1 MTSLHQP
8 GSQSSQERSEGCGFL
23 DEADIS
29 ELMEM
34 LAAIKDTRAK
44 RARQHD
50 LPFVLAVCVV
60 AVLAGAKGYSEIAR
74 RARGMSNPL
83 LAKIGAGWDWFKC
96 RRKFPSKTTI
106 RRVLSGIDAGEMDE
120 ITGKW
125 LAGHAGRSDD
135 GELAIAVDGKVLRG
149 AWTRENDQVTL
160 FSAMIQRE
168 GITIAQVRVPDGTNE
183 ITQAAKLMNVIPIPD
198 DMPALF
204 TLDAA
209 HTQRETATEITKR
222 PGWDYLMEVKG
233 NQPKLH
239 RAVFDAVLP
248 FLRGEAHHVMEDR
261 SRGHRKKWSCWI
273 SGNTEIDFPGAS
285 QAAVILREIF
295 EVSGSRISKE
305 IAIMLTSR
313 DAGKMAAADLNW
325 HKRNHWGIENQSHYP
340 RDTVYREDHGQT
352 WSGNGPHVLASL
364 RNLAI
369 GLMRIKGC
377 AKIKETTELIA
388 ENRDRAAYFMA
399 T

>member
-1 MTSLHQP
+1 MTFLQQS
-8 GSQSSQERSEGCGFL
+8 GVQSSQERAEQGDFL
-23 DEADIS
+23 EQADIS
-29 ELMEM
+29 ELLEM
-34 LAAIKDTRAK
+34 LATIKDTRAK
-44 RARQHD
+44 RARQHE
-50 LPFVLAVCVV
+50 LPFILAVCIV
-60 AVLAGAKGYSEIAR
+60 AVLAGAKGYAEIAR
-74 RARGMSNPL
+74 RTRGMSNPL
-83 LAKIGAGWDWFKC
+83 LAKLGAGWDWFRC
-96 RRKFPSKTTI
+96 RRKFPSETTI
-106 RRVLSGIDAGEMDE
+106 RRVLSGTDAGKLDK

-125 LAGHAGRSDD
+125 LADHAGRGDD

-149 AWTRENDQVTL
+149 AWTSGNDQVTL

-183 ITQAAKLMNVIPIPD
+183 ITQAAALMDVMPIPED
-198 DMPALF
+198 RPALF

-209 HTQRETATEITKR
+209 HTQRETASEITKR

-248 FLRGEAHHVMEDR
+248 FLRGEPHHIMEDR
-261 SRGHRKKWSCWI
+261 SRGRLKKWSCWI
-273 SGNTEIDFPGAS
+273 SGAAGIDFPGAR
-285 QAAVILREIF
+285 QVAVILREVF
-295 EVSGSRISKE
+295 DALGDRISKE

-313 DAGKMAAADLNW
+313 DAGAMTAADLNR
-325 HKRNHWGIENQSHYP
+325 HKRNHWGIENRSHYP
-340 RDTVYREDHGQT
+340 RDTVYHEDHGQT
-352 WSGNGPHVLASL
+352 WSGEGPHVLASL

-369 GLMRIKGC
+369 GLMRIKGH
-377 AKIKETTELIA
+377 AKIKETTEWVS